1 MQALQHIQADRRAIP
16 QGDHGFAVSLMEHL
30 VVPTFVLGADS
41 KVLIWNKACERLT
54 GVSSDEVVGTSE
66 HWRAFYSDQRPCL
79 SDLLLRRRFNE
90 IRALYESGGNYGLS
104 DFGVSAEDW
113 CVMPR
118 VGRRLY
124 LAFDAGPIYS
134 DSGELIAVVETL
146 RDITAQKR
154 AQMDLEALATRD
166 GLTGLAN
173 RRSFDVKFG
182 EEARRATRDLLPLS
196 LLMIDVD
203 YFKLYNDSQ
212 GHQRGDE
219 CLRAIAHSI
228 AETLWRE
235 TDFAARYG
243 GEEFTVVMP
252 NTPLSGAML
261 IAERLRNAIE
271 ELNIEHAASLA
282 AGVVT
287 LSIGGVVGR
296 GRDLDPERLIAA
308 ADAALYCAKR
318 SGRNRSIVAKFDDA
332 QTLAAA
338 AAQNV

>member
-134 DSGELIAVVETL
+134 DLGELIAVVETL

-219 CLRAIAHSI
+219 CLRAIAHRI

-338 AAQNV
+338 AQNV

>member
-219 CLRAIAHSI
+219 CLRAIAHRI

-308 ADAALYCAKR
+308 ADAALYFAKR

-338 AAQNV
+338 AQNV

>member
-1 MQALQHIQADRRAIP
+1 MQALQHTQANGRAIP
-16 QGDHGFAVSLMEHL
+16 LGDHGFAVSLMEHL
-30 VVPTFVLGADS
+30 IVPTFVIGADG

-54 GVSSDEVVGTSE
+54 GVLAAEVVGAVD
-66 HWRAFYSDQRPCL
+66 HWRAFYAERRPCL
-79 SDLLLRRRFNE
+79 SELLLARRYND
-90 IRALYESGGNYGLS
+90 IRTLYESGGNYGLS
-104 DFGVSAEDW
+104 DFGVSAEGW
-113 CVMPR
+113 CLMPR
-118 VGRRLY
+118 VGRRAY
-124 LAFDAGPIYS
+124 LAVDAGPIY
-134 DSGELIAVVETL
+134 DDYGELIAVVETL

-154 AQMDLEALATRD
+154 AQIDLEALATRD

-182 EEARRATRDLLPLS
+182 EETRRASRDLLPLS
-196 LLMIDVD
+196 LLMVDVD

-212 GHQRGDE
+212 GHQKGDE
-219 CLRAIAHSI
+219 CLRAIAQRI
-228 AETLWRE
+228 ADTLWRE

-271 ELNIEHAASLA
+271 ELRLEHGASLA
-282 AGVVT
+282 ANVVT

-296 GRDLDPERLIAA
+296 GRDLDPVRLIAA

-318 SGRNRSIVAKFDDA
+318 SGRNRCVVAKFDDA
-332 QTLAAA
+332 QAIADAAR
-338 AAQNV
+338 V

>member
-203 YFKLYNDSQ
+203 YFKLYNDSH

-219 CLRAIAHSI
+219 CLRAIAHRI